1 MVEELD
7 VAVIGGGPGGFAA
20 ALYAVRFGLKTVLY
34 EKGLLGG
41 QIATT
46 DAIENYPG
54 FKEISGPDFVA
65 KLKEQAD
72 YQGVQIEMNEIK
84 KIEEFEGKVK
94 LTLTDKEVITKTA
107 IITVG
112 SSPKKLGI
120 PGEAKYENKGIHY
133 CALCDGPFYKGKK
146 VAVLGG
152 GDSAVKEAIPLARM
166 TDHVYIVHRRDKF
179 RARAAWVKKAEGFD
193 NIEFVMDK
201 TVKEFKGGDF
211 LEKIIMTDNKTGK
224 EEELLVNGSFT
235 YIGHNPSTGA
245 FDVEKDEKGYIK
257 VDENNETSMKNVFA
271 AGDCV
276 EGSLAQIATSVGA
289 SVTAA
294 TKAFAR
300 IENEI

>member
-1 MVEELD
+1 MSEEID

-20 ALYAVRFGLKTVLY
+20 GLYSVRFGLNTVVY

-54 FKEISGPDFVA
+54 FKEISGPDFVK

-72 YQGVQIEMNEIK
+72 YQGV
-84 KIEEFEGKVK
+84 KIEQKEINSVEEFDGKVK
-94 LTLTDKEVITKTA
+94 LKIGEEEVIAKTV
-107 IITVG
+107 IITTG
-112 SSPKKLGI
+112 SSSKKLGI
-120 PGEAKYENKGIHY
+120 PGEKDFENKGIHY

-152 GDSAVKEAIPLARM
+152 GDSAVKESIPLSRM
-166 TDHVYIVHRRDKF
+166 TDHVYIIHRRDKF
-179 RARAAWVKKAEGFD
+179 RARHAWVEKVKKID
-193 NIEFVMDK
+193 NVEFLMDK
-201 TVKEFKGGDF
+201 TIKEFKGDQF
-211 LEKIIMTDNKTGK
+211 LQKLILVDNKTGK
-224 EEELLVNGSFT
+224 EEELEVSASFT
-235 YIGHNPSTGA
+235 YIGHNPNTKI
-245 FDVEKDEKGYIK
+245 FDVNKDEKGYII
-257 VDENNETSMKNVFA
+257 VDENRETSMKNVFA

-276 EGSLAQIATSVGA
+276 SGSLAQIATSVGE

-300 IENEI
+300 IEGEI